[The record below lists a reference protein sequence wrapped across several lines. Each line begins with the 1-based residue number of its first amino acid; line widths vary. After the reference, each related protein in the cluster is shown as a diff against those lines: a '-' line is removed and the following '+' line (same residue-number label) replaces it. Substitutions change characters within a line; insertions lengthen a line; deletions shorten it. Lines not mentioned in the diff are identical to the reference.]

1 MGQKA
6 YRTALFSL
14 HTTILSMSKSKRSRN
29 PDHVRRLN
37 RPSPPNQV
45 IEERIKSLL
54 SSAVLSQGTYYR
66 GLGLR
71 DRLLNLPVMVAS
83 VLMLLWRQ
91 VPSLHELT
99 RMLAR
104 EDLFWR
110 GPVQVSQQALDKRFL
125 SFPAVLFERI
135 FFAILPRL
143 RQRALERTRPLAK
156 SVQQAKTCFDQ
167 IYVVDGSTLEALFRK
182 LKTLQDSTRERLA
195 GKIVTVVD
203 LVTRLPVQL
212 WFTTAPHRHD
222 TNYTA
227 EILALSKPGTLW
239 LFDRGFYDFT
249 FFYAL
254 IDQGAGFITR
264 LKANA
269 VFTLEQPL
277 LSSDQV
283 RDQVI
288 RLRDGKHP
296 LRLIEIRYGTK
307 WYRYVTSVCDPTQ
320 LSAQAVADLYRRRWR
335 IEEAFLTVKRLLGLS
350 YLWTGSENG
359 VLLQVWATWLF
370 FGVLVD
376 LGDEVAEALMVP
388 FDRISLEMVFRGLY
402 HFMRAYER
410 GAATDPVAY
419 LSAPENRDLGVVKRK
434 RRKRRA
440 HEPDKPDENRD
451 LLALDSL

>member
-1 MGQKA
+1 
-6 YRTALFSL
+6 
-14 HTTILSMSKSKRSRN
+14 MSQSNRYRN
-29 PDHVRRLN
+29 PDHVRPLN
-37 RPSPPNQV
+37 RPSPPNEAV
-45 IEERIKSLL
+45 EARIKSLL
-54 SSAVLSQGTYYR
+54 SSAVFSQGAYYR

-71 DRLLNLPVMVAS
+71 ERLLNLPVMVAS

-91 VPSLHELT
+91 VPSVHELT
-99 RMLAR
+99 RMIAR
-104 EDLFWR
+104 EDLFWN

-135 FFAILPRL
+135 FLELLPRL
-143 RQRALERTRPLAK
+143 RQRALERKRPLPK
-156 SVQQAKTCFDQ
+156 SVQQAKTCFDN

-182 LKTLQDSTRERLA
+182 LKALQEGTPERLA

-212 WFTTAPHRHD
+212 WFTTVSHRHD
-222 TNYTA
+222 SNYTA
-227 EILALSKPGTLW
+227 EILALSKRGTLW
-239 LFDRGFYDFT
+239 IFDRGFYDFT

-254 IDQGAGFITR
+254 VDQGAGFITR

-269 VFTLEQPL
+269 VFSVEQTLL
-277 LSSDQV
+277 VSDRV
-283 RDQVI
+283 RDRLI
-288 RLRDGKHP
+288 RLGDGRHL
-296 LRLIEIRYGTK
+296 LRLIEVRFGTK
-307 WYRYVTSVCDPTQ
+307 WYRYLTSVVDPGQ
-320 LSAQAVADLYRRRWR
+320 LSAQTVADLYRRRWR

-410 GAATDPVAY
+410 GEATDPVAY

-434 RRKRRA
+434 RRKRRR

-451 LLALDSL
+451 PLALDSL

>member
-1 MGQKA
+1 
-6 YRTALFSL
+6 
-14 HTTILSMSKSKRSRN
+14 MSQSKRSRN

-45 IEERIKSLL
+45 IEARIKSLL

-83 VLMLLWRQ
+83 VLILLWRQ
-91 VPSLHELT
+91 VPSVHELT

-104 EDLFWR
+104 EDLFWG

-143 RQRALERTRPLAK
+143 HQRALERTRPLAK

-182 LKTLQDSTRERLA
+182 LKTLQDATRETLA

-254 IDQGAGFITR
+254 IDQGAAFITR

-269 VFTLEQPL
+269 VFTVEQQL
-277 LSSDQV
+277 LSS
-283 RDQVI
+283 
-288 RLRDGKHP
+288 G
-296 LRLIEIRYGTK
+296 
-307 WYRYVTSVCDPTQ
+307 PT
-320 LSAQAVADLYRRRWR
+320 
-335 IEEAFLTVKRLLGLS
+335 
-350 YLWTGSENG
+350 G
-359 VLLQVWATWLF
+359 VLTTCQRAAYWSSARRQQACNSPMKF
-370 FGVLVD
+370 N
-376 LGDEVAEALMVP
+376 ALAG
-388 FDRISLEMVFRGLY
+388 R
-402 HFMRAYER
+402 
-410 GAATDPVAY
+410 
-419 LSAPENRDLGVVKRK
+419 
-434 RRKRRA
+434 
-440 HEPDKPDENRD
+440 
-451 LLALDSL
+451 

>member
-1 MGQKA
+1 MA
-6 YRTALFSL
+6 HFT
-14 HTTILSMSKSKRSRN
+14 LSPLLLIMSQSKRSRN
-29 PDHVRRLN
+29 PDHVRPLN
-37 RPSPPNQV
+37 RPSPPNEA
-45 IEERIKSLL
+45 IEARIKSLL
-54 SSAVLSQGTYYR
+54 SSTVFSQGAYYR

-71 DRLLNLPVMVAS
+71 ERLLNLPVMVAS

-91 VPSLHELT
+91 VTSVHELT
-99 RMLAR
+99 RVLAR
-104 EDLFWR
+104 EDLFWS
-110 GPVQVSQQALDKRFL
+110 GPVKVSQQALSKRFL
-125 SFPAVLFERI
+125 IFPAVLFERI
-135 FFAILPRL
+135 FFDLLPQL
-143 RQRALERTRPLAK
+143 RQRALERKRHLAK
-156 SVQQAKTCFDQ
+156 SVQQAKLYFEN

-182 LKTLQDSTRERLA
+182 LKALQEDTRQSLA

-212 WFTTAPHRHD
+212 WFTPSPHRHD
-222 TNYTA
+222 SNYTA

-239 LFDRGFYDFT
+239 IFDRGFYDFT

-269 VFTLEQPL
+269 VLTIEQEL
-277 LSSDQV
+277 LVSDQV
-283 RDQVI
+283 RDRLI
-288 RLRDGKHP
+288 RLRDGRHL
-296 LRLIEIRYGTK
+296 LRLIEVRFGTK
-307 WYRYVTSVCDPTQ
+307 WYRYLTSVVDPSE
-320 LSAQAVADLYRRRWR
+320 LSAWAVADLYRRRWR

-410 GAATDPVAY
+410 GEASDPVAY

-434 RRKRRA
+434 RRKRRR

-451 LLALDSL
+451 LLALDNL